1 VAQHCF
7 NKEIRMKHTILAVC
21 ALALGIGMNVA
32 RADADKGLYL
42 GAGVG
47 QFNVEVDNLDDAQ
60 DTIADFD
67 ADDTSLKAFAGY
79 RFNPY
84 FAVELDYIDFGGPED
99 QGVAVDISGFAPYL
113 VGTLP
118 LGIFELFAQVGYL
131 FYDFD
136 VKAGGAKLSDSTE
149 DLVYGAGAGLVLFD
163 HLDVRVTYEIID
175 AGDADDANALWL
187 TGAWRF

>member
-1 VAQHCF
+1 
-7 NKEIRMKHTILAVC
+7 MKHIILALC
-21 ALALGIGMNVA
+21 ALTLGIGMNVA

-47 QFNVEVDNLDDAQ
+47 QFNVQVDNLDDAQ
-60 DTIADFD
+60 DTIANFD
-67 ADDTSLKAFAGY
+67 ADDTSVKAFGGY

-84 FAVELDYIDFGGPED
+84 FAVELDYIDFGGPKD
-99 QGVAVDISGFAPYL
+99 QGISIDISGLAPYL

-136 VKAGGAKLSDSTE
+136 VKGGGASFSDSTE